1 MTGQGGGFRNP
12 GVCLPAFPSFLP
24 HPLPALLLTPFSAR
38 SLTLVPRSLLLNRT
52 ETLATQPTCES
63 SGKNIICSIEVKS
76 PQQHN
81 LPVRKKRIR
90 ANGMLTWDKTKRHAS
105 LTTSLISIAE
115 NLHFALQAKKRRFH
129 EEGFRDT
136 RVSLVPKIWGWVTES
151 IITTYLFFSKPV
163 SGRNPPNPAI
173 WLVPRAGGFLRSCP
187 LTRAESLAASFT
199 SLFVVCE
206 WAKPV
211 IFNHFSFKTCAI
223 ISIS

>member
-1 MTGQGGGFRNP
+1 MEDRSKKIITASAMKFCQKQKPQEINMYMKQTGATDKLHHLSMWHVSQ
-12 GVCLPAFPSFLP
+12 AEKISFAQSRLRVLSSIISPLERKELEQTASWLEIKRKDMQIWQP
-24 HPLPALLLTPFSAR
+24 HLF
-38 SLTLVPRSLLLNRT
+38 
-52 ETLATQPTCES
+52 Q
-63 SGKNIICSIEVKS
+63 
-76 PQQHN
+76 
-81 LPVRKKRIR
+81 
-90 ANGMLTWDKTKRHAS
+90 W
-105 LTTSLISIAE
+105 
-115 NLHFALQAKKRRFH
+115 HFALEAKKRRFH

-151 IITTYLFFSKPV
+151 IITTYLFFSKLV

-206 WAKPV
+206 WAKLV

-223 ISIS
+223 INIS